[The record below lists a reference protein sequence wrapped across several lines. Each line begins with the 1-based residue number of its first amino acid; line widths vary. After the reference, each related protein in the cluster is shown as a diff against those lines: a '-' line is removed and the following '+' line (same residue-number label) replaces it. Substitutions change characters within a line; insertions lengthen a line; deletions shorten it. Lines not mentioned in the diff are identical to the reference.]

1 MKEHRVRRPVSFA
14 DSKMVLMYAV
24 TIYVSFKYWTMEF
37 VINKGMVD
45 TIRDLAEKKPAWYE
59 YSRVIVFDVG

>member
-14 DSKMVLMYAV
+14 DSKMVLNLCCHHL
-24 TIYVSFKYWTMEF
+24 SFKYWTMEF